1 LLNFKFRL
9 QKYKKWFGKL
19 LLYDIFDKS
28 IFNTLINKNM
38 PITANYPDRK
48 SWLKIPENSD
58 FPIQNIPFGV
68 FITKEDIITI
78 GTRIGDYVIDLG
90 ALQKLNYFE
99 GIDLT
104 DDMFMQDTLN
114 DFISDGKK
122 TWRLV
127 RNRIADIFDANNTKL
142 KSNKQHLDLVIF
154 KIDEV
159 EMQLPVQIGDY
170 TDFYSSKEHA
180 TNVGMMFRDP
190 ANALLP
196 NWLHIPVGYHGR
208 SSTIVPS
215 GIPVHRPM
223 GQTLPD
229 GEKSPVFGPSRSID
243 FELEMGFITTDANVM
258 GENIPVH
265 EAEDYIFGMVLLND
279 WSARDI
285 QKWEYVPLG
294 PFLAKNFATSI
305 SPWIVTMDALEPFR
319 TKGPKQDPTPLPY
332 LQQKG
337 KNAFDIHLEVAIAP
351 ENAEAKVVSKSNF
364 KYMYWSMSQQ
374 LAHHT
379 SNGCRVNSGDM
390 MGSGTISGSEKDSF
404 GSMLELT
411 WGGKNPITMADGSER
426 KFIND
431 NDTVIM
437 KGFCKNNEV
446 RIGFGEV
453 SSKLLPPFVR
463 K

>member
-1 LLNFKFRL
+1 
-9 QKYKKWFGKL
+9 
-19 LLYDIFDKS
+19 
-28 IFNTLINKNM
+28 M
-38 PITANYPDRK
+38 PITANDITRK
-48 SWLKIPENSD
+48 SWLEVPENSD

-68 FITKEDIITI
+68 FLTRDHVVTI
-78 GTRIGDYVIDLG
+78 GTRIGDYAIDLG
-90 ALQKLNYFE
+90 ALQQLNYFE
-99 GIDLT
+99 GIELT

-127 RNRIADIFDANNTKL
+127 RNRIAEIFDANNPKL
-142 KSNKQHLDLVIF
+142 RDNKKDCDIVIF
-154 KIDEV
+154 NMDDV
-159 EMQLPVQIGDY
+159 EMQLPVLIGDY

-180 TNVGMMFRDP
+180 TNVGVMFRDP
-190 ANALLP
+190 ENALLP

-208 SSTIVPS
+208 SSSIVPS
-215 GIPVHRPM
+215 GVPVHRPM
-223 GQTLPD
+223 GQTLPP
-229 GEKSPVFGPSRSID
+229 GETSPVFGPSRLVD
-243 FELEMGFITTDANVM
+243 FELETAFITTDANVM

-294 PFLAKNFATSI
+294 PFLAKNFASSI
-305 SPWIVTMDALEPFR
+305 SPWIITMDALEPFR
-319 TKGPKQDPTPLPY
+319 TKGPKQNPNPLPY

-337 KNAFDIHLEVAIAP
+337 KHAFDINLEASIAP
-351 ENAEAKVVSKSNF
+351 ENGEPTVVSRSNF
-364 KYMYWSMSQQ
+364 KYMYWTMSQQ

-390 MGSGTISGSEKDSF
+390 MGSGTISGPTPESF

-411 WGGKNPITMADGSER
+411 WGGKNPIKVSDGTER

-437 KGFCKNNEV
+437 KGFCENENI

-453 SSKLLPPFVR
+453 STKLLPPFAR

>member
-1 LLNFKFRL
+1 
-9 QKYKKWFGKL
+9 
-19 LLYDIFDKS
+19 
-28 IFNTLINKNM
+28 M
-38 PITANYPDRK
+38 PITANNPDRK
-48 SWLKIPENSD
+48 SWLTVPENSD

-68 FITKEDIITI
+68 FLTKDDVITI
-78 GTRIGDYVIDLG
+78 GTRIGDHAIDLG
-90 ALQKLNYFE
+90 ALQQLNYFE
-99 GIDLT
+99 GIELT

-127 RNRIADIFDANNTKL
+127 RNRIADIFDIENPKL
-142 KSNKQHLDLVIF
+142 RDNKQQRDIIVFNLN
-154 KIDEV
+154 EV
-159 EMQLPVQIGDY
+159 EMQLPVLIGDY

-180 TNVGMMFRDP
+180 TNVGTMFRDP

-223 GQTLPD
+223 GQTLPN
-229 GEKSPVFGPSRSID
+229 GENTPVFGPSRLID
-243 FELEMGFITTDANVM
+243 FELETAFITTDANIM

-279 WSARDI
+279 WSARDM

-294 PFLAKNFATSI
+294 PFLAKNFASSI

-319 TKGPKQDPTPLPY
+319 TKGPQQDPTPLPY

-337 KNAFDIHLEVAIAP
+337 RNAFDINLEVAIAP
-351 ENAEAKVVSKSNF
+351 ENAEPTVVTRSNF

-390 MGSGTISGSEKDSF
+390 MGSGTISGPTPDSF

-411 WGGKNPITMADGSER
+411 WGGKNPIILSDGTER
-426 KFIND
+426 KFVND

-437 KGFCKNNEV
+437 KGFCKNHEV

-453 SSKLLPPFVR
+453 SSKLLPPFIR